1 VTALFT
7 LFALAGFAANSIL
20 CRVALGPRAIDPASF
35 TAVRLASGAAALG
48 LLAAVRR
55 TRHRSS
61 HAGSWTSALLLF
73 LYAMPFSFAYV
84 SLGVA
89 TGALIL
95 FLSVQATMLA
105 GALIGGERIHWLEAL
120 GILSALTG
128 LVYLIAPGLS
138 APDPRGAVLMA
149 AAGAAWGIYTLRGR
163 RSLDAIGDTAANF
176 VRSVPLAI
184 VAGALLWALA
194 SAVGRA
200 ATPHVSTAGLL
211 LATGSGVLASGAGYA
226 AWFAALRSLR
236 ALQAA
241 ALQLTVPVIAAAG
254 GILFLSERVSM
265 RLMVSAALI
274 LGGVGMA
281 LGGRAART
289 RVVSRSS
296 GSTRPL
302 MG

>member
-1 VTALFT
+1 MTALFT

-20 CRVALGPRAIDPASF
+20 CRLALGPRAIDPASF
-35 TAVRLASGAAALG
+35 TAVRLASGAAALA
-48 LLAAVRR
+48 LLAAARPR
-55 TRHRSS
+55 TRRRPSQ
-61 HAGSWTSALLLF
+61 AASWTSALLLF

-105 GALIGGERIHWLEAL
+105 GALIEGERIHWLEAL
-120 GILSALTG
+120 GILSALAG
-128 LVYLIAPGLS
+128 LVYLVAPGLA
-138 APDPRGAVLMA
+138 APDPKGAVLMA

-163 RSLDAIGDTAANF
+163 RSQDAIGDTAANF

-184 VAGALLWALA
+184 AALALLWALA
-194 SAVGRA
+194 RA
-200 ATPHVSTAGLL
+200 AGRPVESRVTAGGLL
-211 LATGSGVLASGAGYA
+211 LAIASGVLASGAGYA

-254 GILFLSERVSM
+254 GILLLSERIST
-265 RLMVSAALI
+265 RLVVSAALI
-274 LGGVGMA
+274 LGGVAMA
-281 LGGRAART
+281 VGGRAART
-289 RVVSRSS
+289 RVASRSS
-296 GSTRPL
+296 SPKAL

>member
-35 TAVRLASGAAALG
+35 TAVRLASGAAALA
-48 LLAAVRR
+48 LFAAVRR

-105 GALIGGERIHWLEAL
+105 GALIEGERIHWLEAL
-120 GILSALTG
+120 GIASALAG
-128 LVYLIAPGLS
+128 LVYLVAPGLS

-163 RSLDAIGDTAANF
+163 RSQDAIGDTAANF

-184 VAGALLWALA
+184 AAGALLWALA
-194 SAVGRA
+194 RAAGRA
-200 ATPHVSTAGLL
+200 VTPHVSTAGLL
-211 LATGSGVLASGAGYA
+211 LATASGVLASGAGYA
-226 AWFAALRSLR
+226 AWFAALRGLR

-254 GILFLSERVSM
+254 GILFLSERISM
-265 RLMVSAALI
+265 RLVVSAALI

-296 GSTRPL
+296 RSIKPL